1 MAEPILKVK
10 TRLLV
15 KKNKGAAM
23 FKIIAVV
30 LIGILSVI
38 GFFDLGTDAY
48 MLALLLLVIA
58 TAVDYGFKSS

>member
-1 MAEPILKVK
+1 
-10 TRLLV
+10 
-15 KKNKGAAM
+15 M